1 MTGCLWPCATAV
13 LSRSSSQRGLFRSK
27 PRTPPEVVRHV
38 RELLA
43 YVKDHRE
50 GYGGGKHDSKREHK
64 MAELSRSIKDMKCIL
79 YGNGEADPVEEA
91 CMQLTKEFFKE
102 DTNTFNLLIICLPC
116 LDLETQKD
124 VTQVVANLQRQKVD
138 SRLIA
143 SDYIEANLDLLDV
156 LIAGYDNVNVA
167 IHYNTILRDCIRHQV
182 AARYVLGSQHV
193 KKFFHYIQYPDFNM
207 SSDFFKTFK
216 ELATRHKST
225 ASVFFSENY
234 DWFFAEFN
242 SKLLSSSNYI
252 IRRQAIQLLGD
263 ILLERSNAEV
273 MVRYVS
279 TKEHL
284 MILMNL
290 LREQSKAVQVEAFHV
305 FKLFVAN
312 KKKPPEIAGIL
323 RANRKKLLRFLGDFT
338 LDKVYYPCLDAED
351 QKFETDKAKVVSD
364 ILALAMES

>member
-1 MTGCLWPCATAV
+1 MMGCLWPCATAV

-27 PRTPPEVVRHV
+27 PRTPPEVVQHV

-50 GYGGGKHDSKREHK
+50 GCGGGKHYSKREHK
-64 MAELSRSIKDMKCIL
+64 EL
-79 YGNGEADPVEEA
+79 
-91 CMQLTKEFFKE
+91 T
-102 DTNTFNLLIICLPC
+102 
-116 LDLETQKD
+116 
-124 VTQVVANLQRQKVD
+124 
-138 SRLIA
+138 
-143 SDYIEANLDLLDV
+143 
-156 LIAGYDNVNVA
+156 
-167 IHYNTILRDCIRHQV
+167 
-182 AARYVLGSQHV
+182 
-193 KKFFHYIQYPDFNM
+193 
-207 SSDFFKTFK
+207 
-216 ELATRHKST
+216 TRHKST

-312 KKKPPEIAGIL
+312 KKRPPEINGIL

-338 LDKVYYPCLDAED
+338 LDKED
-351 QKFETDKAKVVSD
+351 KKFEADKAKVVSD

>member
-1 MTGCLWPCATAV
+1 MMGCLWPCATAV

-27 PRTPPEVVRHV
+27 PRTPPEVVQHV

-50 GYGGGKHDSKREHK
+50 GCGGGKHYSKREHK
-64 MAELSRSIKDMKCIL
+64 
-79 YGNGEADPVEEA
+79 
-91 CMQLTKEFFKE
+91 
-102 DTNTFNLLIICLPC
+102 
-116 LDLETQKD
+116 
-124 VTQVVANLQRQKVD
+124 
-138 SRLIA
+138 
-143 SDYIEANLDLLDV
+143 
-156 LIAGYDNVNVA
+156 
-167 IHYNTILRDCIRHQV
+167 
-182 AARYVLGSQHV
+182 
-193 KKFFHYIQYPDFNM
+193 
-207 SSDFFKTFK
+207 
-216 ELATRHKST
+216 
-225 ASVFFSENY
+225 
-234 DWFFAEFN
+234 FFAEFN

-312 KKKPPEIAGIL
+312 KKRPPEINGIL

-338 LDKVYYPCLDAED
+338 LDKED
-351 QKFETDKAKVVSD
+351 KKFEADKAKVVSD
-364 ILALAMES
+364 ILALAMESPVSAVPGWSVGLLSN